1 MSIES
6 YLVDIAGKMW
16 LKQGKHMAE
25 LTKQC
30 SKCGE
35 TKPTKLFRKRLT
47 LAQTRAFLK
56 QPNATTRY
64 TTQSKTCQ
72 QCRSKAKSTK
82 PLTIKQIRTKISS
95 GDMNELVGEMRI
107 AELRRAIPLGRS
119 RVMKEYWQKKR
130 SCEFTQTKANI
141 QAQVNQYANRYHS
154 TRSQIKSG
162 TATPKQH
169 ARLPQYAYEYNEA
182 KRIRD
187 ELVEQR
193 YEGAVDVSLLI
204 KPFKGEA

>member
-1 MSIES
+1 
-6 YLVDIAGKMW
+6 
-16 LKQGKHMAE
+16 MAE

-30 SKCGE
+30 SRCNQI
-35 TKPTKLFRKRLT
+35 KPKAQFKRRLT

-56 QPNATTRY
+56 QPNATTRFI
-64 TTQSKTCQ
+64 TTSTLCSS
-72 QCRSKAKSTK
+72 CRSKAKSTK

-107 AELRRAIPLGRS
+107 AELKRSIPLGRS

-154 TRSQIKSG
+154 TRSQIKNK
-162 TATPKQH
+162 TATPKQE
-169 ARLPQYAYEYNEA
+169 ARLPQYRYEYEEA

-193 YEGAVDVSLLI
+193 YEGVVDVSLLI